1 MTRIKGY
8 GQFCPV
14 AQAAEVLAERWTPL
28 VIRELCCG
36 ATRFNEVQR
45 GVPRMS
51 PSLLSRRLRELEHA
65 GLVRIERAAEGRHTE
80 YHLTPAGEALFPV
93 IEQMGNWA
101 VDWLRHQLTADDN
114 LDPDL
119 LMWDIRRRVM
129 ECGELPPERQVVQF
143 RFEGVPV
150 SRRFYWLVLDGPET
164 DLCFRD
170 PGHEIDLAVSSHI
183 RVLTRIWLG
192 QVGLKA
198 ALEDGSL
205 RLDGPRRATEAF
217 GRWFA
222 LSHFAARAGA

>member
-1 MTRIKGY
+1 MTQGKGY

-36 ATRFNEVQR
+36 STRFSDLQR

-65 GLVRIERAAEGRHTE
+65 GIVEIVPAEAGRGSE
-80 YHLTPAGEALFPV
+80 YRLTPAGRALFPV

-101 VDWLRHQLTADDN
+101 VDWLRHQLTADRN

-119 LMWDIRRRVM
+119 LMWDIRRRAM
-129 ECGELPPERQVVQF
+129 QAGALPEGRHVVE
-143 RFEGVPV
+143 FEFGGVPV
-150 SRRFYWLVLDGPET
+150 KRRFYWLVLDGDDT

-170 PGHEIDLAVSSHI
+170 PGHEIDL
-183 RVLTRIWLG
+183 RVGADLRLLTRIWLG
-192 QVGLKA
+192 DVTIA
-198 ALEDGSL
+198 AATRDDSL
-205 RLDGPRRATEAF
+205 RLEGSRAAVRAF
-217 GRWFA
+217 TDWFA
-222 LSHFAARAGA
+222 LSHFAPRAA